1 MTYPLYILNITYCD
15 IYKQYIEIVLIYQ
28 LIYQNRVTRIQSTYS
43 TKSFFFIFINISK
56 IRIKKSKLKFYI
68 PSLKISFPRWSKE
81 LAFLHCKFLHSS
93 TVYSSK
99 FHPSFRQR
107 STSKF
112 YIRAA
117 CSSVEK
123 FQTSAKRHRATFYI
137 LYSSKFQLWKKY

>member
-1 MTYPLYILNITYCD
+1 M
-15 IYKQYIEIVLIYQ
+15 LIYQ
-28 LIYQNRVTRIQSTYS
+28 LIYQNRVTRIQSTIFY
-43 TKSFFFIFINISK
+43 KSFFFIFINISK
-56 IRIKKSKLKFYI
+56 IGIKKSKLKFYI
-68 PSLKISFPRWSKE
+68 PSLKILFPRWSKE

-117 CSSVEK
+117 SLK
-123 FQTSAKRHRATFYI
+123 NFKPLPRGIALHFIFYI
-137 LYSSKFQLWKKY
+137 LQNFNFGKNIETKFSSIVARSHGWPPIPSN

>member
-15 IYKQYIEIVLIYQ
+15 IYKQYIEIADIS
-28 LIYQNRVTRIQSTYS
+28 IDIPKSCNQNSIDNILQ
-43 TKSFFFIFINISK
+43 KFIFIFINISK
-56 IRIKKSKLKFYI
+56 IGIKKSKLKFYI
-68 PSLKISFPRWSKE
+68 PSLKILFPRWSKE

-117 CSSVEK
+117 YSSVEK

>member
-15 IYKQYIEIVLIYQ
+15 IYKQYIEIADIS
-28 LIYQNRVTRIQSTYS
+28 IDIPKSCNQNSIDNILQ
-43 TKSFFFIFINISK
+43 KFIFIFINISK
-56 IRIKKSKLKFYI
+56 IGIKKSKLKFYI
-68 PSLKISFPRWSKE
+68 PSLKILFPRWSKE